1 MNNEEK
7 NEKPEKNDID
17 NQPEGKKDKI
27 PNPLKSPSSN
37 KYSFIIVILLATIL
51 IYALLQDNKKQKE
64 VDNKEFMD
72 ALNNGSITEV
82 VIEGDVLNYKV
93 NDQSYLTRWSQYDPD
108 FKKELI
114 EKTKGTVKEKVPSK
128 WETILIAW
136 LPFVLMILFFWFFMF
151 RNVNKGQ
158 NSAFS
163 FGKSKAKRFD
173 GTKVKVKFDDV
184 AGVDEAK
191 EELTEIV
198 EYLKSPKKFEML
210 GGRIPKGVLLVGRPG
225 TGKTLLAKAVAGEA
239 NVPFF
244 SVSGSDFVEM
254 FVGVGASRVRD
265 LFAQAK
271 KNAPAIAFIDELD
284 AVGRHRGSGVGGGH
298 DEREQT
304 LNQLLVEM
312 DGFEMNESVII
323 IAATNRPDVLDPALL
338 RPGRFDRQVIVDLPD
353 INGRTKIL
361 QVHSRKVPLS
371 PEVNLKIIA
380 RATPGFSGAELA
392 NLVNESALI
401 AARSNKKFVE
411 MNDFEEAKDKLTLG
425 KQKKGRI
432 VSEEEKNITSYHEIG
447 HVVCALFAEHGSPAH
462 KVSIIPR
469 GMTGGATHFLGEER
483 SNYSKSFLKSML
495 VHLLGGRA
503 AEDVVF
509 NEVTTGASND
519 IDRATDIVKQMVC
532 NWGMSERIG
541 PLAVM
546 KKEQEVFLGKQMGQK
561 ELHSEEVAK
570 IVDSE
575 IHAFIDEAYKKA
587 KEIITNH
594 RDLVDALSKELL
606 DKETLGSEEIFAI
619 VENFVIGDDLDFVRK
634 KYQKAKQ
641 MSFELLNDRE
651 ENPPSV
657 FNEESQVADNKEDE
671 INKDNIEKDENK
683 DDNSQNDN
691 L

>member
-1 MNNEEK
+1 MNNEEQDK
-7 NEKPEKNDID
+7 KKDINNTND
-17 NQPEGKKDKI
+17 PKKDKI
-27 PNPLKSPSSN
+27 PNSIKKPSSN
-37 KYSFIIVILLATIL
+37 KYSFIIVIILGVIL
-51 IYALLQDNKKQKE
+51 IYALLQDTNKQKE
-64 VDNKEFMD
+64 VDNKEFWE
-72 ALNNGSITEV
+72 ALNNNKITEV
-82 VIEGDVLNYKV
+82 IIEGDVLNYKV
-93 NDQSYLTRWSQYDPD
+93 GDQSFFTRWSQYDYD
-108 FKKELI
+108 FKQELI
-114 EKTKGTVKEKVPSK
+114 EKTGGLVKEKVPSK
-128 WETILIAW
+128 WESILVSW
-136 LPFVLMILFFWFFMF
+136 LPFLLMILFFWFFMF

-173 GTKVKVKFDDV
+173 GTKTKVKFDDV

-284 AVGRHRGSGVGGGH
+284 AVGRHRGSGLGGGH

-312 DGFEMNESVII
+312 DGFEMNDSVII

-361 QVHSRKVPLS
+361 QVHSKKVPLS

-392 NLVNESALI
+392 NLVNEAALI
-401 AARSNKKFVE
+401 AARGNKKFLE
-411 MNDFEEAKDKLTLG
+411 MDDFEEAKDKLTLG
-425 KQKKGRI
+425 KQKISKI
-432 VSEEEKNITSYHEIG
+432 VSAEERNITSYHEIG
-447 HVVCALFAEHGSPAH
+447 HVVCALFEKHGSPAH

-503 AEDVVF
+503 AEDIVF
-509 NEVTTGASND
+509 EEITTGASND

-546 KKEQEVFLGKQMGQK
+546 KKEQEVFLGKQIGQK

-575 IHAFIDEAYKKA
+575 IHSFIDLAYKRA
-587 KEIITNH
+587 KEIISSH
-594 RDLVDALSKELL
+594 RKLVDALAQELL
-606 DKETLGSEEIFAI
+606 DKETLSAEEIFAM
-619 VENFVIGDDLDFVRK
+619 VETFVTGDDLIFVK
-634 KYQKAKQ
+634 EKYKKAKQ
-641 MSFELLNDRE
+641 LSFELLRE
-651 ENPPSV
+651 EEKVPNPAQV
-657 FNEESQVADNKEDE
+657 VEDVVEVEE
-671 INKDNIEKDENK
+671 
-683 DDNSQNDN
+683 
-691 L
+691 

>member
-1 MNNEEK
+1 MNNEEQNNNK
-7 NEKPEKNDID
+7 NIKKPNED
-17 NQPEGKKDKI
+17 KKSKG
-27 PNPLKSPSSN
+27 PNPLKNPSGN
-37 KYSFIIVILLATIL
+37 KYSFIIVLILGAIL
-51 IYALLQDNKKQKE
+51 IWALLQDSQNQKE
-64 VDNKEFMD
+64 VDNKEFWS
-72 ALNNGSITEV
+72 ALNSGTINEV

-93 NDQSYLTRWSQYDPD
+93 GNQSFFTRWSQYDYD
-108 FKKELI
+108 FKQELI
-114 EKTKGTVKEKVPSK
+114 EKTQGPVKEKVPSK
-128 WETILIAW
+128 WEAILISW
-136 LPFVLMILFFWFFMF
+136 LPFLLMIFFFWFFML

-173 GTKVKVKFDDV
+173 GTKTKVKFDDV

-198 EYLKSPKKFEML
+198 EYLKNPKKFEML

-284 AVGRHRGSGVGGGH
+284 AVGRHRGSGLGGGH

-312 DGFEMNESVII
+312 DGFEINDSVII

-361 QVHSRKVPLS
+361 QVHSKKVPLS

-392 NLVNESALI
+392 NLVNEAALI
-401 AARSNKKFVE
+401 AARSSKKFIE
-411 MNDFEEAKDKLTLG
+411 MEDFEEAKDKLTLG
-425 KQKKGRI
+425 KQKKNKI
-432 VSEEEKNITSYHEIG
+432 VLPEERKITSYHEIG
-447 HVVCALFAEHGSPAH
+447 HVICALFEKHGSPAH

-469 GMTGGATHFLGEER
+469 GMTGGATHFLGEEK

-503 AEDVVF
+503 AEDIVF
-509 NEVTTGASND
+509 DEITTGASND

-532 NWGMSERIG
+532 NWGMSKRIG

-546 KKEQEVFLGKQMGQK
+546 KKEQEVFLGKQIGQK

-575 IHAFIDEAYKKA
+575 IHSFIDEAYKKA
-587 KEIITNH
+587 KDIIIKH
-594 RDLVDALSKELL
+594 RELVDSLADELL
-606 DKETLGSEEIFAI
+606 EKETLSAEEIFAI
-619 VENFVIGDDLDFVRK
+619 VEKYVTGDDLDFAK
-634 KYQKAKQ
+634 EKYKKAKQ
-641 MSFELLNDRE
+641 LSFELLKE
-651 ENPPSV
+651 
-657 FNEESQVADNKEDE
+657 EESQGKIKKDQVNKEEDKE
-671 INKDNIEKDENK
+671 V
-683 DDNSQNDN
+683 
-691 L
+691 

>member
-1 MNNEEK
+1 MNNEEEKEKK
-7 NEKPEKNDID
+7 NLNNQKQNPND
-17 NQPEGKKDKI
+17 PRKGKS

-37 KYSFIIVILLATIL
+37 KYSLIIVIVLATIL
-51 IYALLQDNKKQKE
+51 IYALLQDNNKQKE
-64 VDNKEFMD
+64 VDNKVFM
-72 ALNNGSITEV
+72 ASLNDGTITEV

-93 NDQSYLTRWSQYDPD
+93 SDESFFTRWSQYDPD

-114 EKTKGTVKEKVPSK
+114 EKTNGSVTEKVPSK
-128 WETILIAW
+128 WETILISW
-136 LPFVLMILFFWFFMF
+136 LPFLLMILFFWFFMF

-173 GTKVKVKFDDV
+173 GTKTKVKFDDV

-210 GGRIPKGVLLVGRPG
+210 GGKIPKGVLLVGRPG

-271 KNAPAIAFIDELD
+271 KSAPAIAFIDELD

-353 INGRTKIL
+353 INGRTMIL
-361 QVHSRKVPLS
+361 QVHSKKVPLS
-371 PEVNLKIIA
+371 PKVNLKIIA

-401 AARSNKKFVE
+401 AARSNKKHVE
-411 MNDFEEAKDKLTLG
+411 MEDFEEAKDKLTLG
-425 KQKKGRI
+425 KQKKSRI
-432 VSEEEKNITSYHEIG
+432 VSEEERNITSYHEVG
-447 HVVCALFAEHGSPAH
+447 HVICALFEKHGSPAH

-483 SNYSKSFLKSML
+483 SNYSKSFLQSML

-503 AEDVVF
+503 AEDIVF
-509 NEVTTGASND
+509 NEITTGASND

-575 IHAFIDEAYKKA
+575 IHTFIDTAYKKA
-587 KEIITNH
+587 KEIISKH
-594 RDLVDALSKELL
+594 RDLVDAIAKELL
-606 DKETLGSEEIFAI
+606 EQETLGAEEIYTI
-619 VENFVIGDDLDFVRK
+619 VEKFVAGDELEFVKK
-634 KYQKAKQ
+634 KYTKARKL
-641 MSFELLNDRE
+641 SFEMRHGG
-651 ENPPSV
+651 
-657 FNEESQVADNKEDE
+657 EDE
-671 INKDNIEKDENK
+671 LVPSPQQSDIEEDKKEEIN
-683 DDNSQNDN
+683 
-691 L
+691 

>member
-1 MNNEEK
+1 MNNEEQNNNK
-7 NEKPEKNDID
+7 DINKQND
-17 NQPEGKKDKI
+17 PKKDKI
-27 PNPLKSPSSN
+27 PNPLKNPSSN
-37 KYSFIIVILLATIL
+37 KYSSIIVIVLATIL
-51 IYALLQDNKKQKE
+51 IYALLQDNNKQKE
-64 VDNKEFMD
+64 VDNKEFWT
-72 ALNNGSITEV
+72 ALNSNTITEV

-93 NDQSYLTRWSQYDPD
+93 DNQSYYTRWSQYDYD
-108 FKKELI
+108 FKQELI
-114 EKTKGTVKEKVPSK
+114 EKTNGPVKEKVPSR
-128 WETILIAW
+128 WESILVSW
-136 LPFVLMILFFWFFMF
+136 LPFLLMILFFWFFMF

-173 GTKVKVKFDDV
+173 GTKTKVKFEDV

-198 EYLKSPKKFEML
+198 EYLRSPKKFEML

-271 KNAPAIAFIDELD
+271 KNAPAIAFIDALD
-284 AVGRHRGSGVGGGH
+284 AVGRHRGSGLGGGH

-312 DGFEMNESVII
+312 DGFEMNDSVII

-371 PEVNLKIIA
+371 PEVNLKIIS

-392 NLVNESALI
+392 NLVNEAALI
-401 AARSNKKFVE
+401 AARGNKKFIE
-411 MNDFEEAKDKLTLG
+411 MDDFEEAKDKLTLG
-425 KQKKGRI
+425 KQKKSKI
-432 VSEEEKNITSYHEIG
+432 VSDEERKITSYHEIG
-447 HVVCALFAEHGSPAH
+447 HVVCALFERHGSPAH

-483 SNYSKSFLKSML
+483 SNYSKSFLSSML

-503 AEDVVF
+503 AEEIVF
-509 NEVTTGASND
+509 NEITTGASND

-575 IHAFIDEAYKKA
+575 IHSFIDTAYKRA
-587 KEIITNH
+587 KDIVSSH
-594 RDLVDALSKELL
+594 RELVDALATELL
-606 DKETLGSEEIFAI
+606 DKETLGAEDIFAI
-619 VENFVIGDDLDFVRK
+619 VQNFVSGEELAFVK
-634 KYQKAKQ
+634 EKNKKAKQ
-641 MSFELLNDRE
+641 LSFDILHESEINA
-651 ENPPSV
+651 SS
-657 FNEESQVADNKEDE
+657 EESNENLQEED
-671 INKDNIEKDENK
+671 KDN
-683 DDNSQNDN
+683 

>member
-1 MNNEEK
+1 MNNEEQNRNK
-7 NEKPEKNDID
+7 NIKKPEDPQKGKN
-17 NQPEGKKDKI
+17 
-27 PNPLKSPSSN
+27 PNPLKNPSSN
-37 KYSFIIVILLATIL
+37 KYSFVIVLILGAIL
-51 IYALLQDNKKQKE
+51 IWALLQDSQNQKE
-64 VDNKEFMD
+64 VDNKEFWD
-72 ALNNGSITEV
+72 ALNSGTITEV

-93 NDQSYLTRWSQYDPD
+93 GNESYFTRWSQYDYD
-108 FKKELI
+108 FKQELI
-114 EKTKGTVKEKVPSK
+114 EKTQGPVKEKVPSK
-128 WETILIAW
+128 WESILVSW
-136 LPFVLMILFFWFFMF
+136 LPFLLMILFFWFFMF

-173 GTKVKVKFDDV
+173 GTKTKVKFDDV

-198 EYLKSPKKFEML
+198 EYLKNPKKFEML

-312 DGFEMNESVII
+312 DGFEINDSVII

-353 INGRTKIL
+353 INGRTMIL
-361 QVHSRKVPLS
+361 QVHSKKVPLS

-392 NLVNESALI
+392 NLVNEAALI
-401 AARSNKKFVE
+401 AARSSKKFIE
-411 MNDFEEAKDKLTLG
+411 MDDFEEAKDKLTLG
-425 KQKKGRI
+425 KQKKSKI
-432 VSEEEKNITSYHEIG
+432 VLPEERKITSYHEIG
-447 HVVCALFAEHGSPAH
+447 HVICALFEKHGSPAH

-469 GMTGGATHFLGEER
+469 GMTGGATHFLGEEK

-503 AEDVVF
+503 AEDIVF
-509 NEVTTGASND
+509 DEITTGASND

-532 NWGMSERIG
+532 NWGMSKRIG

-546 KKEQEVFLGKQMGQK
+546 KKEQEVFLGKQIGQK

-575 IHAFIDEAYKKA
+575 IHSFIDEAYKKA
-587 KEIITNH
+587 KDIITNH
-594 RDLVDALSKELL
+594 RDLVDSLADELL
-606 DKETLGSEEIFAI
+606 DKETLSAEEIFSI
-619 VENFVIGDDLDFVRK
+619 VEKFVTGEDLNFVKENIK
-634 KYQKAKQ
+634 KQ
-641 MSFELLNDRE
+641 
-651 ENPPSV
+651 
-657 FNEESQVADNKEDE
+657 
-671 INKDNIEKDENK
+671 
-683 DDNSQNDN
+683 NS
-691 L
+691 

>member
-1 MNNEEK
+1 MNNEEQNRNK
-7 NEKPEKNDID
+7 NIKKPEGPQKGKN
-17 NQPEGKKDKI
+17 
-27 PNPLKSPSSN
+27 PNPLKNPSSN
-37 KYSFIIVILLATIL
+37 KYSFVIVLILGAIL
-51 IYALLQDNKKQKE
+51 IWALLQDSQNQKE
-64 VDNKEFMD
+64 VDNKEFWD
-72 ALNNGSITEV
+72 ALNSGTITEV

-93 NDQSYLTRWSQYDPD
+93 GNESYFTRWSQYDYD
-108 FKKELI
+108 FKQELI
-114 EKTKGTVKEKVPSK
+114 EKTQGPVKEKVPSK
-128 WETILIAW
+128 WESILVSW
-136 LPFVLMILFFWFFMF
+136 LPFLLMILFFWFFMF

-173 GTKVKVKFDDV
+173 GTKTKVKFDDV

-198 EYLKSPKKFEML
+198 EYLKNPKKFEML

-312 DGFEMNESVII
+312 DGFEINDSVII

-353 INGRTKIL
+353 INGRTMIL
-361 QVHSRKVPLS
+361 QVHSKKVPLS

-392 NLVNESALI
+392 NLVNEAALI
-401 AARSNKKFVE
+401 AARSSKKFIE
-411 MNDFEEAKDKLTLG
+411 MDDFEEAKDKLTLG
-425 KQKKGRI
+425 KQKKSKI
-432 VSEEEKNITSYHEIG
+432 VLPEERKITSYHEIG
-447 HVVCALFAEHGSPAH
+447 HVICALFEKHGSPAH

-469 GMTGGATHFLGEER
+469 GMTGGATHFLGEEK

-503 AEDVVF
+503 AEDIVF
-509 NEVTTGASND
+509 DEITTGASND

-532 NWGMSERIG
+532 NWGMSKRIG

-546 KKEQEVFLGKQMGQK
+546 KKEQEVFLGKQIGQK

-575 IHAFIDEAYKKA
+575 IHSFIDEAYKKA
-587 KEIITNH
+587 KDIITNH
-594 RDLVDALSKELL
+594 RDLVDSLADELL
-606 DKETLGSEEIFAI
+606 DKETLSAEEIFSI
-619 VENFVIGDDLDFVRK
+619 VEKFVTGEDLNFVK
-634 KYQKAKQ
+634 EKYKKAKQ
-641 MSFELLNDRE
+641 LSFELLKEDH
-651 ENPPSV
+651 
-657 FNEESQVADNKEDE
+657 ADNQVKTAEED
-671 INKDNIEKDENK
+671 KDNNK
-683 DDNSQNDN
+683 NG
-691 L
+691 

>member
-1 MNNEEK
+1 MNNEEQ
-7 NEKPEKNDID
+7 NNKNDINKQND
-17 NQPEGKKDKI
+17 PKKDKI
-27 PNPLKSPSSN
+27 PNPLKNPSSN
-37 KYSFIIVILLATIL
+37 KYSFIIVIVLATIL
-51 IYALLQDNKKQKE
+51 IYALLQDNNKQKE
-64 VDNKEFMD
+64 VDNKEFWT
-72 ALNNGSITEV
+72 ALNSNTITEV

-93 NDQSYLTRWSQYDPD
+93 DNQSYYTRWSQYDYD
-108 FKKELI
+108 FKQELI
-114 EKTKGTVKEKVPSK
+114 EKTNGPVKEKVPSR
-128 WETILIAW
+128 WESILVSW
-136 LPFVLMILFFWFFMF
+136 LPFLLMILFFWFFMF

-173 GTKVKVKFDDV
+173 GTKTKVKFDDV

-284 AVGRHRGSGVGGGH
+284 AVGRHRGSGLGGGH

-312 DGFEMNESVII
+312 DGFEMNDSVII

-371 PEVNLKIIA
+371 PEVNLKIIS

-392 NLVNESALI
+392 NLVNEAALI
-401 AARSNKKFVE
+401 AARGNKKFIE
-411 MNDFEEAKDKLTLG
+411 MDDFEEAKDKLTLG
-425 KQKKGRI
+425 KQKKSKI
-432 VSEEEKNITSYHEIG
+432 VSDEERKITSYHEIG
-447 HVVCALFAEHGSPAH
+447 HVVCALFEKHGSPAH

-483 SNYSKSFLKSML
+483 SNYSKSFLSSML

-503 AEDVVF
+503 AEEIVF
-509 NEVTTGASND
+509 NEITTGASND

-575 IHAFIDEAYKKA
+575 IHSFIDTAYKRA
-587 KEIITNH
+587 KDIVSSH
-594 RDLVDALSKELL
+594 RELVDALALELL
-606 DKETLGSEEIFAI
+606 DKETLGAEDIFAI
-619 VENFVIGDDLDFVRK
+619 VQNFVSGEELAFVK
-634 KYQKAKQ
+634 EKNKKAKQ
-641 MSFELLNDRE
+641 LSFDILHESEINA
-651 ENPPSV
+651 SS
-657 FNEESQVADNKEDE
+657 EESNENLQEED
-671 INKDNIEKDENK
+671 KDN
-683 DDNSQNDN
+683 

>member
-1 MNNEEK
+1 MNNEDQ
-7 NEKPEKNDID
+7 NKNDKIKKT
-17 NQPEGKKDKI
+17 PEPPKGKG
-27 PNPLKSPSSN
+27 PNPLKNPSSN
-37 KYSFIIVILLATIL
+37 KYSFVIVLILGAIL
-51 IYALLQDNKKQKE
+51 IWALLQDSKNQKE
-64 VDNKEFMD
+64 VDNKEFWT
-72 ALNNGSITEV
+72 ALNSGAITEV

-93 NDQSYLTRWSQYDPD
+93 DNQSYFTRWSQYDYD
-108 FKKELI
+108 FKQELI
-114 EKTKGTVKEKVPSK
+114 DKTQGPVKEKVPSK
-128 WETILIAW
+128 WEAILVSW
-136 LPFVLMILFFWFFMF
+136 LPFLLMILFFWFFMF

-173 GTKVKVKFDDV
+173 GSKTKVKFDDV

-198 EYLKSPKKFEML
+198 EYLKNPKKFEML

-271 KNAPAIAFIDELD
+271 KSAPAIAFIDELD
-284 AVGRHRGSGVGGGH
+284 AVGRHRGSGLGGGH

-312 DGFEMNESVII
+312 DGFEINDSVII

-361 QVHSRKVPLS
+361 QVHSKKVPLS

-392 NLVNESALI
+392 NLVNEAALI
-401 AARSNKKFVE
+401 AARSSKKFIE
-411 MNDFEEAKDKLTLG
+411 MDDFEEAKDKLTLG
-425 KQKKGRI
+425 KQKKSKI
-432 VSEEEKNITSYHEIG
+432 VLPEERKITSYHEIG
-447 HVVCALFAEHGSPAH
+447 HVICALFESHGSPAH

-469 GMTGGATHFLGEER
+469 GMTGGATHFLGEEK

-503 AEDVVF
+503 AEDIVF
-509 NEVTTGASND
+509 DEITTGASND

-532 NWGMSERIG
+532 NWGMSKKIG

-546 KKEQEVFLGKQMGQK
+546 KKEQEVFLGKQIGQK

-575 IHAFIDEAYKKA
+575 IHSFIDEAYKKA
-587 KEIITNH
+587 KDIIIKH
-594 RDLVDALSKELL
+594 RDLVDSLADELL
-606 DKETLGSEEIFAI
+606 EKETLGAEEIFAI
-619 VENFVIGDDLDFVRK
+619 VENHVSGEDLEIVK
-634 KYQKAKQ
+634 EKYKKAKQ
-641 MSFELLNDRE
+641 LSFESLQEDNTDKKIQENE
-651 ENPPSV
+651 EN
-657 FNEESQVADNKEDE
+657 N
-671 INKDNIEKDENK
+671 
-683 DDNSQNDN
+683 
-691 L
+691 

>member
-1 MNNEEK
+1 M
-7 NEKPEKNDID
+7 D
-17 NQPEGKKDKI
+17 NSKKKDKKVSEKDDKVVRVDI
-27 PNPLKSPSSN
+27 RTLPKRRPKVP
-37 KYSFIIVILLATIL
+37 SFIIVLIFSLILSFGISIL
-51 IYALLQDNKKQKE
+51 RNLSSPTEEVSISEIITDISEEKYDKIILKDDMVLLEIEEDGEVLEKYALLPPEADFYQILS
-64 VDNKEFMD
+64 D
-72 ALNNGSITEV
+72 AEID
-82 VIEGDVLNYKV
+82 I
-93 NDQSYLTRWSQYDPD
+93 
-108 FKKELI
+108 KELGNDFYEPNLGVTLGDI
-114 EKTKGTVKEKVPSK
+114 ITFIFFGAALVLVYIMIKNMQGSGGK
-128 WETILIAW
+128 ILD
-136 LPFVLMILFFWFFMF
+136 F
-151 RNVNKGQ
+151 GQ
-158 NSAFS
+158 
-163 FGKSKAKRFD
+163 SKARLLMGKKTGVTFE
-173 GTKVKVKFDDV
+173 DV
-184 AGVDEAK
+184 AGIEEAK

-198 EYLKSPKKFEML
+198 EYLKNPKKFEML

-312 DGFEMNESVII
+312 DGFEINDSVII

-353 INGRTKIL
+353 INGRTMIL
-361 QVHSRKVPLS
+361 QVHSKKVPLS

-392 NLVNESALI
+392 NLVNEAALI
-401 AARSNKKFVE
+401 AARSSKKFIE
-411 MNDFEEAKDKLTLG
+411 MDDFEEAKDKLTLG
-425 KQKKGRI
+425 KQKKSKI
-432 VSEEEKNITSYHEIG
+432 VLPEERKITSYHEIG
-447 HVVCALFAEHGSPAH
+447 HVICALFEKHGSPAH

-469 GMTGGATHFLGEER
+469 GMTGGATHFLGEEK

-503 AEDVVF
+503 AEDIVF
-509 NEVTTGASND
+509 DEITTGASND

-532 NWGMSERIG
+532 NWGMSKRIG

-546 KKEQEVFLGKQMGQK
+546 KKEQEVFLGKQIGQK

-575 IHAFIDEAYKKA
+575 IHSFIDEAYKKA
-587 KEIITNH
+587 KDIITNH
-594 RDLVDALSKELL
+594 RDLVDSLADELL
-606 DKETLGSEEIFAI
+606 DKETLSAEEIFSI
-619 VENFVIGDDLDFVRK
+619 VEKFVTGEDLNFVK
-634 KYQKAKQ
+634 EKYKKAKQ
-641 MSFELLNDRE
+641 LSFELLKEDH
-651 ENPPSV
+651 
-657 FNEESQVADNKEDE
+657 ADNQVKTAEED
-671 INKDNIEKDENK
+671 KDNNK
-683 DDNSQNDN
+683 NG
-691 L
+691 

>member
-1 MNNEEK
+1 MNNEEQNDQKDIK
-7 NEKPEKNDID
+7 NQND
-17 NQPEGKKDKI
+17 PKKDKL
-27 PNPLKSPSSN
+27 PNPLKNPSSN
-37 KYSFIIVILLATIL
+37 KYSLIIVIVLATIL
-51 IYALLQDNKKQKE
+51 IYALLQDNKQQKE
-64 VDNKEFMD
+64 VDNKEFWD
-72 ALNNGSITEV
+72 ALNSNTITEV

-93 NDQSYLTRWSQYDPD
+93 DNQSYFTRWSQYDFD
-108 FKKELI
+108 FKQELI
-114 EKTKGTVKEKVPSK
+114 EKTNGSVKEKVPSR
-128 WETILIAW
+128 WESILVSW
-136 LPFVLMILFFWFFMF
+136 LPFLLMILFFWFFMF

-173 GTKVKVKFDDV
+173 GTKTKVKFDDV

-198 EYLKSPKKFEML
+198 EYLKNPKKFEML

-271 KNAPAIAFIDELD
+271 KNSPAIAFIDELD

-312 DGFEMNESVII
+312 DGFEMNDSVII

-392 NLVNESALI
+392 NLVNEAALI
-401 AARSNKKFVE
+401 AARGTKKFIE
-411 MNDFEEAKDKLTLG
+411 MDDFEEAKDKLTLG
-425 KQKKGRI
+425 KQKKSKI
-432 VSEEEKNITSYHEIG
+432 VSAEERNITSYHEIG
-447 HVVCALFAEHGSPAH
+447 HVVCALFEKHGSPAH

-483 SNYSKSFLKSML
+483 SNYSKSFLNSML

-503 AEDVVF
+503 AEEIVF

-575 IHAFIDEAYKKA
+575 IHSFIDVAYKRA
-587 KEIITNH
+587 KDIVSTH
-594 RDLVDALSKELL
+594 RDLVDALAVELL
-606 DKETLGSEEIFAI
+606 DKETLGAEEIFVI
-619 VENFVIGDDLDFVRK
+619 VQKFVSGEELAFVQEK
-634 KYQKAKQ
+634 NTKAKQ
-641 MSFELLNDRE
+641 LSFDLLHEDDTELSSKESDEALKE
-651 ENPPSV
+651 EKN
-657 FNEESQVADNKEDE
+657 NK
-671 INKDNIEKDENK
+671 I
-683 DDNSQNDN
+683 S
-691 L
+691 

>member
-1 MNNEEK
+1 MNNEEQNRNK
-7 NEKPEKNDID
+7 NIKKPEGPQKGKN
-17 NQPEGKKDKI
+17 
-27 PNPLKSPSSN
+27 PNPLKNPSSN
-37 KYSFIIVILLATIL
+37 KYSFVIVLILGAIL
-51 IYALLQDNKKQKE
+51 IWALLQDSQNQKE
-64 VDNKEFMD
+64 VDNKEFWD
-72 ALNNGSITEV
+72 ALNSGTITEV

-93 NDQSYLTRWSQYDPD
+93 GNESYFTRWSQYDYD
-108 FKKELI
+108 FKQELI
-114 EKTKGTVKEKVPSK
+114 EKTQGPVKEKVPSK
-128 WETILIAW
+128 WESILVSW
-136 LPFVLMILFFWFFMF
+136 LPFLLMILFFWFFMF

-173 GTKVKVKFDDV
+173 GTKTKVKFDDV

-198 EYLKSPKKFEML
+198 EYLKNPKKFEML

-312 DGFEMNESVII
+312 DGFEINDSVII

-353 INGRTKIL
+353 INGRTMIL
-361 QVHSRKVPLS
+361 QVHSKKVPLS

-392 NLVNESALI
+392 NLVNEAALI
-401 AARSNKKFVE
+401 AARSSKKFIE
-411 MNDFEEAKDKLTLG
+411 MDDFEEAKDKLTLG
-425 KQKKGRI
+425 KQKKSKI
-432 VSEEEKNITSYHEIG
+432 VLPEERKITSYHEIG
-447 HVVCALFAEHGSPAH
+447 HVICALFEKHGSPAH

-469 GMTGGATHFLGEER
+469 GMTGGATHFLGEEK

-503 AEDVVF
+503 AEDIVF
-509 NEVTTGASND
+509 DEITTGASND

-532 NWGMSERIG
+532 NWGMSKRIG

-546 KKEQEVFLGKQMGQK
+546 KKEQEVFLGKQIGQK

-575 IHAFIDEAYKKA
+575 IHSFIDEAYKKA
-587 KEIITNH
+587 KDIITNH
-594 RDLVDALSKELL
+594 RDLVDSLADELL
-606 DKETLGSEEIFAI
+606 DKETLSAEEIFSI
-619 VENFVIGDDLDFVRK
+619 VEKFVTGEDLNFVK
-634 KYQKAKQ
+634 EKYKKAKQ
-641 MSFELLNDRE
+641 LSFELLKEDH
-651 ENPPSV
+651 
-657 FNEESQVADNKEDE
+657 ADNQVKTAEEDKYN
-671 INKDNIEKDENK
+671 NKNG
-683 DDNSQNDN
+683 
-691 L
+691 

>member
-1 MNNEEK
+1 MNNEEQNDQKDIK
-7 NEKPEKNDID
+7 NQND
-17 NQPEGKKDKI
+17 PKKDKL
-27 PNPLKSPSSN
+27 PNPLKNPSSN
-37 KYSFIIVILLATIL
+37 KYSLIIVIVLATIL
-51 IYALLQDNKKQKE
+51 IYALLQDNKQQKE
-64 VDNKEFMD
+64 VDNKEFWD
-72 ALNNGSITEV
+72 ALNSNTITEV

-93 NDQSYLTRWSQYDPD
+93 DNQSYFTRWSQYDFD
-108 FKKELI
+108 FKQELI
-114 EKTKGTVKEKVPSK
+114 EKTNGSVKEKVPSR
-128 WETILIAW
+128 WESILVSW
-136 LPFVLMILFFWFFMF
+136 LPFLLMILFFWFFMF

-173 GTKVKVKFDDV
+173 GTKTKVKFDDV

-198 EYLKSPKKFEML
+198 EYLKNPKKFEML

-271 KNAPAIAFIDELD
+271 KNSPAIAFIDELD

-312 DGFEMNESVII
+312 DGFEMNDSVII

-392 NLVNESALI
+392 NLVNEAALI
-401 AARSNKKFVE
+401 AARGTKKFIE
-411 MNDFEEAKDKLTLG
+411 MDDFEEAKDKLTLG
-425 KQKKGRI
+425 KQKKSKI
-432 VSEEEKNITSYHEIG
+432 VSAEERNITSYHEIG
-447 HVVCALFAEHGSPAH
+447 HVVCALFEKHGSPAH

-483 SNYSKSFLKSML
+483 SNYSKSFLNSML

-503 AEDVVF
+503 AEEIVF

-575 IHAFIDEAYKKA
+575 IHSFIDVAYKRA
-587 KEIITNH
+587 KDIVSTH
-594 RDLVDALSKELL
+594 RDLVDALAVELL
-606 DKETLGSEEIFAI
+606 DKETLGAEEIFVI
-619 VENFVIGDDLDFVRK
+619 VQKFVSGEELAFVQEK
-634 KYQKAKQ
+634 NKKAKQ
-641 MSFELLNDRE
+641 LSFDLLHEDDTELSSKESDEALKE
-651 ENPPSV
+651 EKN
-657 FNEESQVADNKEDE
+657 NK
-671 INKDNIEKDENK
+671 I
-683 DDNSQNDN
+683 S
-691 L
+691 